1 MKVYIYSEAMDK
13 IGKSGVGR
21 AKLHQTAAA
30 ERNGVEVVDNIDD
43 ADVVHI
49 NTVLPNSPKLA
60 KKLRKKGVPVVYHA
74 HSTREDFR
82 NSYIGANAVS
92 GLFKRWLIRCYS
104 LGDVIVTPS
113 EYSKSLLESYGI
125 KNEIYAVSNGIDIG
139 EYVRNEQ
146 AGKEF
151 RKKYGFSEDDKIVM
165 SAGLLMKRKG
175 VHDFAEIAR
184 RLPQYKFIW
193 FGTADLKFVGKEV
206 RNAVKNPPENLTFA
220 GYVSKPELQAALSG
234 SDLFLFPS
242 YEETEG
248 IVVLEALAMKIPVLL
263 RNIPVYNGWICSQG
277 GGIGTI
283 HILRRTT
290 TNLFALPRIY
300 SKSVYRRWSSEGTRS
315 RSRGRSRSSER
326 SSPKYMP
333 ARWSSAKRNNAH
345 RSSYINRLTI

>member
-21 AKLHQTAAA
+21 AKFHQTAAV
-30 ERNGVEVVDNIDD
+30 ERNGVEVVDSIGD

-92 GLFKRWLIRCYS
+92 GIFKKWLIKCYK

-113 EYSKSLLESYGI
+113 EYSKKLLEGYGI
-125 KNEIYAVSNGIDIG
+125 KNEIYAISNGIDIG
-139 EYVRNEQ
+139 EYVKNEQ

-151 RKKYGFSEDDKIVM
+151 RKKYGFSEDDKIIM

-175 VHDFAEIAR
+175 VHDFAAIAR

-193 FGTADLKFVGKEV
+193 FGTADLRFVGKEV

-234 SDLFLFPS
+234 SNLFLFPS

-248 IVVLEALAMKIPVLL
+248 IVVLEALAMQIPVLL
-263 RNIPVYNGWICSQG
+263 RNIPVYEGWIYSRNG
-277 GGIGTI
+277 EFENNAFLANNNDEFVKLAED
-283 HILRRTT
+283 ILEERVPSLTERGYEV
-290 TNLFALPRIY
+290 A
-300 SKSVYRRWSSEGTRS
+300 RS
-315 RSRGRSRSSER
+315 RSLESVG
-326 SSPKYMP
+326 
-333 ARWSSAKRNNAH
+333 ARLAEVYARAAEVSKKRNGG
-345 RSSYINRLTI
+345 

>member
-283 HILRRTT
+283 HILRKAT

-300 SKSVYRRWSSEGTRS
+300 SKSAYRRWSSEGTRS